1 LSVANFDRER
11 LRAILNSAGIDASK
25 KNIRELDL
33 RLGLRQGL
41 YWAWQELPL
50 RELGPS
56 KELLAVRDALMRWA
70 VVLCFKDYLL
80 EDISSWLPEDVSS
93 SLPEDISSSLLKA
106 ASSFIGT
113 SASGRHR
120 AAEIRRSAL
129 RYRYERNLVIGE
141 FEDEDDTKLAEKW
154 EAVVWLINAT
164 CKAVDRLETEKSQ
177 ETRRRRP
184 PAETML
190 FYRLY
195 GDYCALS
202 GRQALSGAA
211 PTIRFVKECAKLI
224 APEIIIP
231 AQLRQRIEYG
241 LRIMS
246 NSTDCLQN

>member
-1 LSVANFDRER
+1 MAHFDRER

-25 KNIRELDL
+25 KNINELDRRL
-33 RLGLRQGL
+33 RLEQLL
-41 YWAWQELPL
+41 YCASQEFPL

-56 KELLAVRDALMRWA
+56 KELLAVRDALMQWA

-80 EDISSWLPEDVSS
+80 EDISSWLPED
-93 SLPEDISSSLLKA
+93 ISSSLLKA
-106 ASSFIGT
+106 ASSFNGT
-113 SASGRHR
+113 SASDRHR

-129 RYRYERNLVIGE
+129 RYRYERSLVIGE

-164 CKAVDRLETEKSQ
+164 CKAVARLEAEKSQ
-177 ETRRRRP
+177 DTRRRRP

-190 FYRLY
+190 FCRLY
-195 GDYCALS
+195 GNYCALS
-202 GRQALSGAA
+202 DRQALSDAA
-211 PTIRFVKECAKLI
+211 PSIRFVKECVKLI

-241 LRIMS
+241 LRIS
-246 NSTDCLQN
+246 RNTIECLQN